1 MENTNYRILK
11 LKSGEELITKIVGQ
25 KQNKMILER
34 PMVFKSLMYQDE
46 YGRKKELTVL
56 KNWLTHST
64 QNVTEI
70 PKDHIAIFLEP
81 ESMVVKLYDLEKEK
95 EDTTG
100 EIQKKI
106 TGDVDNQPPH
116 IPFPDGIRFPPPST
130 LMPNPEIPTAEN
142 MKPED
147 MMSFLDAMNDMLDE
161 ARDNI
166 EDLQEEGEDNE
177 EIILPNDQDFV
188 AMTILFPPKLIEE
201 LIERG
206 IIDPKDMLDTLNMFK
221 DDIAP
226 KNKKSPPDNK
236 TTFTDKDTSKEIDR
250 PDFGTKWTDWSS
262 DISDWLS
269 GD

>member
-34 PMVFKSLMYQDE
+34 PMIFKSLMYQDE
-46 YGRKKELTVL
+46 FGRKKELTVL

-64 QNVTEI
+64 QNTTEI

-81 ESMVVKLYDLEKEK
+81 ESMVVQLYDLEKEK
-95 EDTTG
+95 EDTG
-100 EIQKKI
+100 EELKRKI
-106 TGDVDNQPPH
+106 TGTPQMGQPPQL
-116 IPFPDGIRFPPPST
+116 PFPFPPPQNEEMGGSSDQ
-130 LMPNPEIPTAEN
+130 I
-142 MKPED
+142 KPED

-166 EDLQEEGEDNE
+166 EDLQEEIENE
-177 EIILPNDQDFV
+177 EITDPPDQDFV

-221 DDIAP
+221 DDTP
-226 KNKKSPPDNK
+226 PTNKKNPPNMGR
-236 TTFTDKDTSKEIDR
+236 TFTDKDTSKEKDR

-269 GD
+269 D